1 MKNLSISAILLA
13 GFLGASAPSF
23 AGNKDRTGQAGA
35 TELLINPWAQST
47 GVFGMNTAYVTGVEA
62 MKNNIAGLA
71 SIGSLDVGLSH
82 GVYLTGSDISINDA
96 AVGVKLGSA
105 GVVGLNIM
113 SMGFGDITITDYN
126 NPEGNGGTYHPQF
139 LNVELGFAKEFS
151 NSIRAGFAATFV
163 SEQVSNITATGAC
176 FEGGVQYVTGK
187 DDNFHF
193 GITLRNLGT
202 NMRFSGNGFA
212 INGENP
218 QSTPTFVA
226 SNNYPS
232 DKFPMPTYLNLGLS
246 YDFYLDQEHRATDTS
261 VAKHKLTVMGDFQ
274 SNSFNND
281 NLGVG
286 VEYYFMNT
294 LGLRAAYRYEN
305 GIGNAATSTTL
316 YTGLA
321 AGVTLQRSFG
331 SRGNTRLAVDYSY
344 RPTMRP
350 ANGVHMFSLRFMMK

>member
-1 MKNLSISAILLA
+1 MKHLSISAILLA
-13 GFLGASAPSF
+13 GLMGVSVESF

-71 SIGSLDVGLSH
+71 ESGKLDIGLSH
-82 GVYLTGSDISINDA
+82 GVYLTGSNITINDA
-96 AVGVKLGSA
+96 AISAKLGNV
-105 GVVGLNIM
+105 GVVGLNVM

-126 NPEGNGGTYHPQF
+126 NPEGTGGTYHPQF

-151 NSIRAGFAATFV
+151 NSIRAGAAATYV
-163 SEQVSNITATGAC
+163 SEQVGSISATGAC
-176 FEGGVQYVTGK
+176 FEAGVQYITGK

-202 NMRFSGNGFA
+202 NMRFSGNGFS

-218 QSTPTFVA
+218 QAAPTFSA
-226 SNNYPS
+226 TTTYPS
-232 DKFPMPTYLNLGLS
+232 DLFPMPTYLNLGLS
-246 YDFYLDQEHRATDTS
+246 YDFYLDQEHRSTDTS
-261 VAKHKLTVMGDFQ
+261 SAKHKLTVMGDFQ

-281 NLGVG
+281 NLGLG
-286 VEYYFMNT
+286 LEYWFMNMV
-294 LGLRAAYRYEN
+294 GLRAAYRYEN
-305 GIGNAATSTTL
+305 GIGNSATSTTL

-321 AGVTLQRSFG
+321 AGVTLQTKLG
-331 SRGNTRLAVDYSY
+331 SSGPMLSVDYSY
-344 RPTMRP
+344 RPTQRP
-350 ANGVHMFSLRFMMK
+350 ANGVHMFSLRFSHR